1 VIIFSNI
8 VNIISIDSLMNPAT
22 KKAGIVFLKAT
33 IAMVCIA
40 FIYRKVMLRD
50 GFEQYETL
58 LTRSFENPAKL
69 QHLVLVMILM
79 FCNWFIETMKWK
91 LLLSSITRVG
101 WLRCFRSVLSGVT
114 VSIFTPNRI
123 GEFAGRILHLEPSVR
138 IKAVIASIIGSMNQL
153 LVTIVAGGC
162 GLMASLYLY
171 VDDEIVWRALISIII
186 LTILSCIYIY
196 FRIPALTRIAEKIRV
211 LKKINLYT
219 SIFAKYSPVSLIKLS
234 FLSALRYC
242 VFLIQFIIMLYW
254 FDVYIPWQEA
264 IKAISLMYLV
274 LAVVPSLAIS
284 ELTVRGSVA
293 LFFFAAYTANSS
305 GILAATSM
313 IWLINLV
320 IPAVLGALAAFYF
333 RLSK

>member
-1 VIIFSNI
+1 
-8 VNIISIDSLMNPAT
+8 MNPAT
-22 KKAGIVFLKAT
+22 KKAGIIFLKAA
-33 IAMVCIA
+33 IAIVCIA

-50 GFEQYETL
+50 GLEQFSTML
-58 LTRSFENPAKL
+58 SRSLENPAKL
-69 QHLVLVMILM
+69 QNLVLVMLLM
-79 FCNWFIETMKWK
+79 FCNWFLESAKWK
-91 LLLSSITRVG
+91 LLLSNISQVG
-101 WLRCFRSVLSGVT
+101 WLRSFRSVLSGVT

-123 GEFAGRILHLEPSVR
+123 GEFAGRILHLEPKIR
-138 IKAVIASIIGSMNQL
+138 IKAAIASIIGSMNQL

-162 GLMASLYLY
+162 GLIASLYLY
-171 VDDEIVWRALISIII
+171 VDDELVSRVLISLI
-186 LTILSCIYIY
+186 LLGILSCVYIY
-196 FRIPALTRIAEKIRV
+196 FRIPALTRLAEKINV

-219 SIFAKYSPVSLIKLS
+219 SIFVKYSVMSLIKLS
-234 FLSALRYC
+234 LLSVLRYG
-242 VFLIQFIIMLYW
+242 VFLLQFIIMLNW

-264 IKAISLMYLV
+264 IKAISMMYLV